1 MVSLCLSCRRR
12 GTELGHRRMYTI
24 SLYPS
29 GDTCYRHNNSVIS
42 SKFPKTCNTKDQYR
56 VVCKRQHGIDQ
67 AELDRYLTNPNRPS
81 TINKP
86 RQRHDTKG
94 RKAPSVPCVDCRS
107 VSPHYASYSQHHRNH
122 RIAMKSAVAI
132 ISLVAAAVA
141 SPDPQITAR
150 AQLGKRQSDPAL
162 LGYVSTSGAS
172 SCKSSLPPTPS
183 QMSSRCDTL
192 TLRPLYLIEY

>member
-1 MVSLCLSCRRR
+1 LSTQQQCNIAKLSETYTKYQFSVVS
-12 GTELGHRRMYTI
+12 
-24 SLYPS
+24 
-29 GDTCYRHNNSVIS
+29 
-42 SKFPKTCNTKDQYR
+42 
-56 VVCKRQHGIDQ
+56 KRQHDIEQ
-67 AELDRYLTNPNRPS
+67 AELDRYLTNLNCIS

-94 RKAPSVPCVDCRS
+94 RKAPRAPCIGCRF
-107 VSPHYASYSQHHRNH
+107 VSPHSTSYLQHHRNN
-122 RIAMKSAVAI
+122 RIAMKSAIAI

-172 SCKSSLPPTPS
+172 SCKSSSAPTPS
-183 QMSSRCDTL
+183 PTSFRMGI
-192 TLRPLYLIEY
+192 LRRHRRIG